1 MADVNLKLNLQA
13 LAPMFEQRVLD
24 MARHPDVLGFFA
36 ARDIESVEDL
46 TPRQQAKF
54 VLHMTVKAWQ
64 EQYVRREAEL
74 AGEAAAKLAAEAFEI
89 EVD

>member
-1 MADVNLKLNLQA
+1 MADVGLKLNLQD
-13 LAPMFEQRVLD
+13 LAPMFEQRAQG
-24 MARHPDVLGFFA
+24 MARHPDVLKIFA
-36 ARDIESVEDL
+36 ARGIESVDDL
-46 TPRQQAKF
+46 TTRQQAKL